1 VDVTDPKEAAVTD
14 VDKSIVKVSFAL
26 QQEDDWPPFAVECLP
41 CVRQRDGYRI
51 EAPPLFVKELS
62 CGDVIST
69 EKDEHGNVASWSY
82 VRKSDRTT
90 IWLARMARTDAI
102 EPLLAKLRRLKCNTV
117 DLSEYGRY
125 SIDVP
130 AECPIKK
137 VDALLA
143 TLDESKVAVVFPS
156 FRHPE
161 P

>member
-1 VDVTDPKEAAVTD
+1 MDVTD
-14 VDKSIVKVSFAL
+14 VDKNIVKLSFAL

-41 CVRQRDGYRI
+41 CACEPDGYRI
-51 EAPPLFVKELS
+51 ESPPLFVKALS
-62 CGDVIST
+62 CGDVIT
-69 EKDEHGNVASWSY
+69 IDEDEHGNVVSWSY
-82 VRKSDRTT
+82 VHESDRTT
-90 IWLARMARTDAI
+90 IWLARMAKTDAI
-102 EPLLAKLRRLKCNTV
+102 EPLLEKLRRLNCNTV

-130 AECPIKK
+130 AECPMNK

-143 TLDESKVAVVFPS
+143 TLDESKVAVAFPS